1 MEPMNPTGIQRPVGV
16 AGPVDRWTDRAI
28 FWGVRP
34 LKFLFF
40 GFFATVRALPAQQLE
55 ALWYSNGAERS
66 TASFLAHAEHV
77 SIVSPQVFSF
87 DNEGAIHGRL
97 DRRLVDTARAKGVK
111 LVPLVVNPGFSQPL
125 IHRILNV
132 AAVRQRALES
142 LVALCRDQHLD
153 GIQFD
158 IENVNVVDKDAFTRF
173 VRDAS
178 ARLHAANCSVS
189 AAVVPR
195 TGEDPGPSVYHKW
208 IFENWRGAY
217 DYKALAE
224 SLDFLSYMT
233 YAQHTGGTPPGPVA
247 GFPWME
253 ECLKY
258 VLSLGVPP
266 SKISL
271 GIPSYS
277 DHWYAF
283 YDSAGGARS
292 KAGDSEFWK
301 VDSLVKTFHANL
313 VWDDREKS
321 SYAFWSNAGVFEHV
335 WIEDA
340 RAFAAKLE
348 LVRKYKLRG
357 YSVWV
362 LGTED
367 PKIWELK

>member
-1 MEPMNPTGIQRPVGV
+1 
-16 AGPVDRWTDRAI
+16 VDRSRHI
-28 FWGVRP
+28 LCVP
-34 LKFLFF
+34 LHKLFLLASLLTAR
-40 GFFATVRALPAQQLE
+40 GLPAQQLE
-55 ALWYSNGAERS
+55 ALWYSTGAPQS
-66 TASFLAHAEHV
+66 TESFLAHADRV

-87 DNEGAIHGRL
+87 DKEGAIHGHL

-132 AAVRQRALES
+132 APVRQRAIES

-158 IENVNVVDKDAFTRF
+158 IENVNVVDKAAFTSF
-173 VRDAS
+173 VRDAA

-195 TGEDPGPSVYHKW
+195 TGENPGPSAYHKW

-247 GFPWME
+247 GYPWME
-253 ECLKY
+253 ECLQY

-277 DHWYAF
+277 DHWFAS
-283 YDSAGGARS
+283 YDSANGARS
-292 KAGDSEFWK
+292 KASDSEFSK
-301 VDSLVKTFHANL
+301 IDSLLRTFQVTP

-362 LGTED
+362 LGAED
-367 PKIWELK
+367 PRVWELR